1 MLLVLAEMVVF
12 VQQGGNDG
20 MPGKTGRKIN
30 RRRLVFSIAPLLVLL
45 LAIVALNWLSPPSLA
60 TQTPSREATA
70 VPPQIS
76 ASTTNHTPSPIL
88 QATILPSPTPTVTPL
103 PEVVSEARITLLG
116 PPAESSF
123 PANGRIAFYWTYS
136 EQLLPGQ
143 EFVFTLRE
151 NGEVLAT
158 SSLSAPN
165 FGTAYQI
172 VLDMAEV
179 IEGETAVWQ
188 VQLQWQN
195 IDQPLLASEN
205 RTLSL
210 MKTQ

>member
-1 MLLVLAEMVVF
+1 M
-12 VQQGGNDG
+12 
-20 MPGKTGRKIN
+20 
-30 RRRLVFSIAPLLVLL
+30 FSIAPLLVLL
-45 LAIVALNWLSPPSLA
+45 LAIVALNWFMPPSLA

-88 QATILPSPTPTVTPL
+88 QATILPSPTPTATPL
-103 PEVVSEARITLLG
+103 PAVVPEASITLLG
-116 PPAESSF
+116 PPAEGNFSV
-123 PANGRIAFYWTYS
+123 NDRIAFYWAYS
-136 EQLLPGQ
+136 EDLLPGQ
-143 EFVFTLRE
+143 EFLFTLRE
-151 NGEVLAT
+151 NAEILAA
-158 SSLSAPN
+158 SSLRAPN

-172 VLDMAEV
+172 VLDMTDV
-179 IEGETAVWQ
+179 VTEGETAVWQ